1 MSPTLQEPM
10 STIAPIPDPER
21 DPRVKA
27 VFDDIRAT
35 RKTDFINNL
44 WRAWRSTRPCWK
56 RPGPRSSRS
65 WPRPAP
71 STR

>member
-1 MSPTLQEPM
+1 M

-21 DPRVKA
+21 NPRVKA

-44 WRAWRSTRPCWK
+44 WQRLPVMTVPENFRDRQVRSATHENSP
-56 RPGPRSSRS
+56 PR
-65 WPRPAP
+65 
-71 STR
+71 